1 MYPYSLEELAWA
13 VARAIKEEVQQTGT
27 GSVEKADES
36 QTPPSPKLSRSP

>member
-27 GSVEKADES
+27 GSAEKAGES
-36 QTPPSPKLSRSP
+36 ATVPSPRPSRVP